1 MKTVSI
7 KQNTGLGARW
17 RSLARRLC
25 LSIRAGALARIVDG
39 YLIRASVAGERGKAE
54 RIDRLDG
61 MRKPLGGRGRLR
73 HMHHSSGGREVDVEA
88 APRPLKQGIPASA
101 LPVDELARTS
111 GPIAG

>member
-39 YLIRASVAGERGKAE
+39 YLIRASVAGEPGKAVIADE
-54 RIDRLDG
+54 RMVELGWWGKTEWLEQHWALERLKADP
-61 MRKPLGGRGRLR
+61 RFQSAVRAHR
-73 HMHHSSGGREVDVEA
+73 A
-88 APRPLKQGIPASA
+88 AR
-101 LPVDELARTS
+101 
-111 GPIAG
+111 